1 MLSKGPS
8 KTTNIAAQER
18 LTILVNVLRDYLMD
32 WEESNHLIES
42 REFTDN
48 QLRSFLLMALDFYNT
63 RITPMSIQSTILDF
77 PSLTL
82 WLDTASMF
90 ALKSIIYRFNRN
102 AFQYNDSGTSVS
114 VEEKG
119 PMYEA
124 TMQRIMQEVITAC
137 KSVKE
142 NINLENCYGGFS
154 SEFLNMYV
162 PGNLGSLS

>member
-8 KTTNIAAQER
+8 KTTKIAAQER
-18 LTILVNVLRDYLMD
+18 LAILVNVLRDYLMD

-48 QLRSFLLMALDFYNT
+48 QLRSFLLMA
-63 RITPMSIQSTILDF
+63 LDF

-162 PGNLGSLS
+162 PGNLGSLNEGRQQQFNRKATKS